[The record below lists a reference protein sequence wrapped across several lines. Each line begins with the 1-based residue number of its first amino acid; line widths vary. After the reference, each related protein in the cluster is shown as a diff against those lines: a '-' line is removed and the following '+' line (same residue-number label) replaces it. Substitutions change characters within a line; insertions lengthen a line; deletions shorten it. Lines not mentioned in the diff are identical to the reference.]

1 MKHSLHT
8 ETCHPAPSAISDHQ
22 TMSETPPLYNYEFWD
37 ASGQIPYNMTNDYMF
52 RAVLQSNNK
61 VLRGLIC
68 SLLHLS
74 EQEVISVEITNP
86 IILGETVTDKEFR
99 LDINVNLNNHT
110 LINLEMQ
117 IANKLN
123 WRERSVMYL
132 CRSFDHLSHGQNY
145 SETKSA
151 IHIGFLD
158 YTLFNERPEFYASY
172 KLINVKNHQKYSDS
186 LTLNVVDLS
195 RIDLATAEDKHY
207 HIHEWAL
214 LFKSTTWE
222 EIKML
227 ASKDEY
233 LQEASETI
241 FRMSADDLVRKR
253 CRDREEYY
261 QDLRNY
267 ERKIELDRIEH
278 EQDIRNYKL
287 KIEQERLEHEQD
299 IRDYKQKIEQDRLE
313 HEQDIRD
320 YKQKIEQDRLE
331 HEQDIRDYKQKIEQN
346 RLEHEQKIE
355 QERLE
360 HEQDIRDYK
369 QKIEQDRLEHE
380 QKIEQDRLAHEQA
393 IAEKD
398 ALIRQLLAENEALK
412 KQEIFSTMHV
422 VHP

>member
-1 MKHSLHT
+1 MKHSSHS
-8 ETCHPAPSAISDHQ
+8 ENNYSALSFVPDHQ
-22 TMSETPPLYNYEFWD
+22 TMSDAPPINNYTFWN

-52 RAVLQSNNK
+52 RAVLQSNNR

-74 EQEVISVEITNP
+74 EQKVISVEITNP
-86 IILGETVTDKEFR
+86 IIKEFR
-99 LDINVNLNNHT
+99 LDINVNLNNRT

-145 SETKSA
+145 SEAKSA

-158 YTLFNERPEFYASY
+158 YTLFKERPEFYASY
-172 KLINVKNHQKYSDS
+172 KLINVKNRQKYSDS

-195 RIDLATAEDKHY
+195 RIDLATEEDKKY

-233 LQEASETI
+233 LKEASETM

-267 ERKIELDRIEH
+267 ERKIELDQIEH
-278 EQDIRNYKL
+278 EQDIL
-287 KIEQERLEHEQD
+287 S
-299 IRDYKQKIEQDRLE
+299 YKQKIEQDRLE
-313 HEQDIRD
+313 HEQDIRS
-320 YKQKIEQDRLE
+320 YE
-331 HEQDIRDYKQKIEQN
+331 QKIEQN
-346 RLEHEQKIE
+346 RLEHEQ
-355 QERLE
+355 
-360 HEQDIRDYK
+360 
-369 QKIEQDRLEHE
+369 
-380 QKIEQDRLAHEQA
+380 A

-398 ALIRQLLAENEALK
+398 ALIQQLLAENEALK
-412 KQEIFSTMHV
+412 KQ
-422 VHP
+422 

>member
-1 MKHSLHT
+1 MKHSSHS
-8 ETCHPAPSAISDHQ
+8 ENNYSALSFVPDHQ
-22 TMSETPPLYNYEFWD
+22 TMSDAPPINNYTFWN

-52 RAVLQSNNK
+52 RAVLQSNNR

-74 EQEVISVEITNP
+74 EQKVISVEITNP
-86 IILGETVTDKEFR
+86 IIKEFR
-99 LDINVNLNNHT
+99 LDINVNLNNRT

-145 SETKSA
+145 SEAKSA

-158 YTLFNERPEFYASY
+158 YTLFKERPEFYASY
-172 KLINVKNHQKYSDS
+172 KLINVKNRQKYSDS

-195 RIDLATAEDKHY
+195 RIDLATEEDKKY

-214 LFKSTTWE
+214 RFKSTTWE

-233 LQEASETI
+233 LQEASETM

-267 ERKIELDRIEH
+267 ERKIELDQIEH
-278 EQDIRNYKL
+278 EQDIL
-287 KIEQERLEHEQD
+287 S
-299 IRDYKQKIEQDRLE
+299 YKQKIEQDRLE
-313 HEQDIRD
+313 HEQDIRS
-320 YKQKIEQDRLE
+320 YE
-331 HEQDIRDYKQKIEQN
+331 QKIEQN
-346 RLEHEQKIE
+346 RLEHEQ
-355 QERLE
+355 
-360 HEQDIRDYK
+360 
-369 QKIEQDRLEHE
+369 
-380 QKIEQDRLAHEQA
+380 A

-398 ALIRQLLAENEALK
+398 ALIQQLLAENEALK
-412 KQEIFSTMHV
+412 KQ
-422 VHP
+422 

>member
-1 MKHSLHT
+1 MKSSLHT
-8 ETCHPAPSAISDHQ
+8 ETCHPAPSASSDHQ
-22 TMSETPPLYNYEFWD
+22 TMSGTPPLNSYEFWD

-74 EQEVISVEITNP
+74 EQKVLSVEIINP
-86 IILGETVTDKEFR
+86 IILGEAVTDKEFR

-145 SETKSA
+145 SEAKSA

-158 YTLFNERPEFYASY
+158 YTLFKERPEFYASY
-172 KLINVKNHQKYSDS
+172 KLINVKNHQKYSDN

-195 RIDLATAEDKHY
+195 RIDLATEEDKHY

-261 QDLRNY
+261 QDLRSY
-267 ERKIELDRIEH
+267 ERKIEQDRIEH
-278 EQDIRNYKL
+278 EQDIRNYKR
-287 KIEQERLEHEQD
+287 KIEQNQTKYAQAIAEKEAEIAQDRIAHEQD
-299 IRDYKQKIEQDRLE
+299 IRSYER
-313 HEQDIRD
+313 
-320 YKQKIEQDRLE
+320 
-331 HEQDIRDYKQKIEQN
+331 KIEQN
-346 RLEHEQKIE
+346 QIAY
-355 QERLE
+355 Q
-360 HEQDIRDYK
+360 QDIRNY
-369 QKIEQDRLEHE
+369 E
-380 QKIEQDRLAHEQA
+380 QKIEQDQIALAEQ
-393 IAEKD
+393 D
-398 ALIRQLLAENEALK
+398 ARIRQLQAELEALK
-412 KQEIFSTMHV
+412 NQNK
-422 VHP
+422 